1 MHRENGYLSQE
12 GLYPTNYIH
21 RGVRHVVQRAALW
34 TAKHEFRDCR
44 VVVARQPVSDCVF
57 SFCDK
62 EGVPEAKLV
71 CSSSFFF
78 FYISFTW
85 NSFQFIFNSIGEI
98 RIKSRGQVRLCDGM
112 EMTWVLLMASISYT
126 RVVPFLPF
134 FIFHSTK
141 RTTITIWTKRNA
153 SHFSAKSYPW
163 SLHA

>member
-21 RGVRHVVQRAALW
+21 RGVRHVQRAALW

-78 FYISFTW
+78 FTSHLLEILFSLF
-85 NSFQFIFNSIGEI
+85 SIP
-98 RIKSRGQVRLCDGM
+98 L
-112 EMTWVLLMASISYT
+112 
-126 RVVPFLPF
+126 
-134 FIFHSTK
+134 
-141 RTTITIWTKRNA
+141 
-153 SHFSAKSYPW
+153 AKLELKVEAKYVCVTAW
-163 SLHA
+163 K